1 MVKQEQELSEGTVTE
16 ILPNAMFRIIV
27 KDTDEEIIG
36 FLSGKMRKFRIKVL
50 VGDTVLMVLDPYG
63 GKARITRRQT

>member
-27 KDTDEEIIG
+27 KDTDQKIIG